1 MSRGGAVWVTGMGA
15 VAPNG
20 IGVEDYWDA
29 TLQGRSGLY
38 PISRFDASAYP
49 VRVAGEVLDFDAARY
64 LSPRLLAQT
73 DRMTRY
79 ALAAADWAVADADV
93 RPGLGADLGVV
104 TAAAAGGF
112 EFGQRELGK
121 LWGEGP
127 DRVSAYQSFAWF
139 YAVNTGQISIRHGLR
154 GASSVLVSG
163 QAGGLDAIAQ
173 SARMVRKGTNSLV
186 LTGGFE
192 ASVCPWGVAAQS
204 VMGGASTEPDP
215 RWAYRPFD
223 ERATGSVPGEGGA
236 ALVVESAAGAAER
249 GARRAYG
256 RISGHAATFDPPPG
270 SGRGPGLARAIRLAL
285 RDGGVPA
292 GAVDA
297 VFADADGSPDRD
309 RVEIDALSEVFG
321 VAGVPVTAP
330 KSMTGRLDSGG
341 APLDVVAALLSLR
354 DGVLPPTIGARSVPP
369 ELDLVLDAPRE
380 LPLRTVL
387 VLARGQGGFNSAL
400 VLSAV

>member
-1 MSRGGAVWVTGMGA
+1 MSREAVWVTGIAA

-38 PISRFDASAYP
+38 PISRFDGAAYP
-49 VRVAGEVLDFDAARY
+49 VRVAGEVLDFDASRY

-73 DRMTRY
+73 DRTTRY
-79 ALAAADWAVADADV
+79 ALAAADWAMADAEVTPGTGDDV
-93 RPGLGADLGVV
+93 GVLI
-104 TAAAAGGF
+104 AAAAGGF

-154 GASSVLVSG
+154 GTCSVLVAG
-163 QAGGLDAIAQ
+163 QAGGLDAVAQ
-173 SARMVRKGTNSLV
+173 SARTVGKGTNSLMI
-186 LTGGFE
+186 TGGFE
-192 ASVCPWGVAAQS
+192 ASVCPWGVAAQC
-204 VMGGASTEPDP
+204 VMGGVSTEPDP

-223 ERATGSVPGEGGA
+223 EHASGSVPGEGGA
-236 ALVVESAAGAAER
+236 ALVVETAVAAAQR

-256 RISGHAATFDPPPG
+256 RIAGHAATFDPPPG
-270 SGRGPGLARAIRLAL
+270 SGRKPGLARAIRLAL
-285 RDGGVPA
+285 RDAALPVT
-292 GAVDA
+292 AVDA
-297 VFADADGSPDRD
+297 VFADAAGSPDRD
-309 RVEIDALSEVFG
+309 RAEIDALSEVFG

-341 APLDVVAALLSLR
+341 GPLDVVAALLSLR
-354 DGVLPPTIGARSVPP
+354 DGVLPPTIGTRSVPP

-387 VLARGQGGFNSAL
+387 VLAREQGGFNSAL
-400 VLSAV
+400 VVAAA